1 MKVSIVTA
9 VLNSPEI
16 VRRQVLHYNR
26 MDLPPSVELII
37 VDDGS
42 EPPLKVDIRPNF
54 KLRIYETNDKRP
66 WTQPAARNIGSRRA
80 RGEYV
85 IFADIDHIIS
95 KEVIEVAMNATADVI
110 RFKRELAV
118 LNGDGEF
125 TQSWDV
131 LKAWGCTRGKLG
143 IAPHG
148 NSYIFKRSLYVA
160 LDGVDERFVG
170 TGKYPNREEV
180 PLKRKLKALGDN
192 ITIIDDSSKPTIYMF
207 PNGKYC
213 GDKDANPFGFFHSLS
228 RERHIGRK
236 TNKQIHRDRKERRD
250 VRSKHNNP
258 SS

>member
-16 VRRQVLHYNR
+16 VRRQLFHYSKLDMTR
-26 MDLPPSVELII
+26 VEVIL

-42 EPPLKVDIRPNF
+42 EPELAVASYNF
-54 KLRIYETNDKRP
+54 SLRLLHTYDKRP
-66 WTQPAARNIGSRRA
+66 WTQPAARNLGAKYASGDYLIC
-80 RGEYV
+80 
-85 IFADIDHIIS
+85 ADVDHIIS
-95 KEVIEVAMNATADVI
+95 QDVIDIAKNATADVI
-110 RFKRELAV
+110 RFKRELGV
-118 LNGDGEF
+118 LNGEGDF
-125 TQSWDV
+125 TQSWDI

-148 NSYIFKRSLYVA
+148 NSYIFKRSLYIA

-250 VRSKHNNP
+250 VRSKHNN
-258 SS
+258 SSS